1 MSPFFTSSSK
11 AEFERQLNRARPAD
25 LIESVHAAQTVIK
38 GCGGQPEAPYAAG
51 HLVVGRTKIAVI
63 KYIEELAAEL
73 QIDAFREIELTMKR
87 KVHLPGTKNRAVR
100 SGLESPELG
109 LGSHWRPW
117 VRERM
122 FAVSSDLQPF
132 SPEAESTVSLTN

>member
-1 MSPFFTSSSK
+1 MAPFFTSSSK

-73 QIDAFREIELTMKR
+73 QIDAFREIELNLGWVPIGVRGYGSECSPCYRTYSRFLQKQKAR
-87 KVHLPGTKNRAVR
+87 YPSRTKK
-100 SGLESPELG
+100 
-109 LGSHWRPW
+109 
-117 VRERM
+117 
-122 FAVSSDLQPF
+122 
-132 SPEAESTVSLTN
+132 